1 MNNFTSHLMSD
12 GPTAARFAE
21 DDAMSQ
27 ASENDLNKARE
38 ILDTLAPG
46 DLETILAEYAAK
58 EEEGESPEVE
68 ATEDEPAEHGTT
80 GMVD

>member
-21 DDAMSQ
+21 DDALAK

-38 ILDTLAPG
+38 VLDTLSPG
-46 DLETILAEYAAK
+46 DLETILAEYSNK
-58 EEEGESPEVE
+58 EELAEGEAPDAELDSEV
-68 ATEDEPAEHGTT
+68 TT
-80 GMVD
+80 GMED